1 MTAVA
6 DQPVRAAGRD
16 GGASRAAAARPRP
29 APRTTPPSLPAS
41 PPSLPAGAVL
51 GTTVLRGWTTIC
63 PLVPYGPGW
72 GWATGRPGRGWAVA
86 GAPATYRRTRPPAI
100 ARLLVTVRGRLR
112 EWGRRYLLAEIVG
125 TLSALAAALTAHAL
139 TGSLAPAALAG
150 SVAETVAYYG
160 VILRRAVPRLY
171 AAEVGTGPV
180 RRLLRTGRS
189 LLAEVSD
196 FVAAELVDTVLVRP
210 GLIYLAAG
218 WAGSGVAGFGGGTG
232 SGVAA
237 GLLIGKLL
245 ADVGFYAV
253 VIPSYELRKRLI
265 RR

>member
-16 GGASRAAAARPRP
+16 GAASRAAAARPGP
-29 APRTTPPSLPAS
+29 APRTTPLA
-41 PPSLPAGAVL
+41 LPAGAVL

-86 GAPATYRRTRPPAI
+86 GAPATYHRTRPPVV
-100 ARLLVTVRGRLR
+100 ARLLVPAREKLR

-125 TLSALAAALTAHAL
+125 TLTSLAAALTVHAL
-139 TGSLAPAALAG
+139 TGSLASAALAG

-160 VILRRAVPRLY
+160 VILRRTVPRLY
-171 AAEVGTGPV
+171 AAQAGTGPV

-189 LLAEVSD
+189 LLAEASD
-196 FVAAELVDTVLVRP
+196 FVAAELVDTILVRP

-218 WAGSGVAGFGGGTG
+218 WADSGAAGSGAAGGAGTAVA
-232 SGVAA
+232 V

-253 VIPSYELRKRLI
+253 VIPSYELRKRLM

>member
-1 MTAVA
+1 
-6 DQPVRAAGRD
+6 
-16 GGASRAAAARPRP
+16 
-29 APRTTPPSLPAS
+29 
-41 PPSLPAGAVL
+41 
-51 GTTVLRGWTTIC
+51 
-63 PLVPYGPGW
+63 
-72 GWATGRPGRGWAVA
+72 VA
-86 GAPATYRRTRPPAI
+86 GAPASYRRTRPSAT
-100 ARLLVTVRGRLR
+100 ARLLVTVREKLR

-125 TLSALAAALTAHAL
+125 TTTALAAALTVHAL

-150 SVAETVAYYG
+150 SAAETVAYYA

-171 AAEVGTGPV
+171 AAQAGTGPV

-189 LLAEVSD
+189 LLAEMSD

-210 GLIYLAAG
+210 GLIYLATG
-218 WAGSGVAGFGGGTG
+218 WADPGTAASSGAAGSGSGFGAAGGAAG
-232 SGVAA
+232 AVAT

-253 VIPSYELRKRLI
+253 VIPSYELRKKLT

>member
-16 GGASRAAAARPRP
+16 GGASRAAAARPGP
-29 APRTTPPSLPAS
+29 APSTTPLALP
-41 PPSLPAGAVL
+41 PGAVL
-51 GTTVLRGWTTIC
+51 GTAALRGWSWTTVR
-63 PLVPYGPGW
+63 PLPPDRPGS

-86 GAPATYRRTRPPAI
+86 GATATYRRTRLP
-100 ARLLVTVRGRLR
+100 VRVRERLR

-125 TLSALAAALTAHAL
+125 TLTALTAALTVHAL
-139 TGSLAPAALAG
+139 TGALAPAAVAG
-150 SVAETVAYYG
+150 SVAESVAYYG
-160 VILRRAVPRLY
+160 VILRRVVPRLY
-171 AAEVGTGPV
+171 GANAGAGPV
-180 RRLLRTGRS
+180 RRLLRTGRG

-196 FVAAELVDTVLVRP
+196 FVAAELADTFLVRP

-218 WAGSGVAGFGGGTG
+218 WAGSGVAG
-232 SGVAA
+232 

-253 VIPSYELRKRLI
+253 VIPSYELRKRLMH
-265 RR
+265 R

>member
-16 GGASRAAAARPRP
+16 GGASRAAAARPGP
-29 APRTTPPSLPAS
+29 APRTTPPSLPA
-41 PPSLPAGAVL
+41 GAVL
-51 GTTVLRGWTTIC
+51 GTAVLRGWTTIR
-63 PLVPYGPGW
+63 PLVPRRPGS
-72 GWATGRPGRGWAVA
+72 GWATGRAGRGWAVA
-86 GAPATYRRTRPPAI
+86 GAPATYRRTRSPAI
-100 ARLLVTVRGRLR
+100 ARPLVTVRGKLR

-125 TLSALAAALTAHAL
+125 TTTALAAAVTVHAL
-139 TGSLAPAALAG
+139 TGSLARAALAG
-150 SVAETVAYYG
+150 SVAETVAYYA
-160 VILRRAVPRLY
+160 VVLRRAVPRLY
-171 AAEVGTGPV
+171 AAQAGTCPV
-180 RRLLRTGRS
+180 RRLLRTGRN

-196 FVAAELVDTVLVRP
+196 FLAAELLDTVLVRP

-218 WAGSGVAGFGGGTG
+218 WAGSGWAASDGRAGSAVA
-232 SGVAA
+232 V

-253 VIPSYELRKRLI
+253 VIPSYELRKKLM

>member
-16 GGASRAAAARPRP
+16 GGASRAAAARPGP
-29 APRTTPPSLPAS
+29 APSTTPLALP
-41 PPSLPAGAVL
+41 PGAVL
-51 GTTVLRGWTTIC
+51 GPAALRGWSWTTVR
-63 PLVPYGPGW
+63 PLAPDRGS

-86 GAPATYRRTRPPAI
+86 GAAATYRRTR
-100 ARLLVTVRGRLR
+100 LLVTVRERLR

-125 TLSALAAALTAHAL
+125 TLAALTAALTVHAL
-139 TGSLAPAALAG
+139 TGSLAPAAVAG
-150 SVAETVAYYG
+150 SVAESVAYYG
-160 VILRRAVPRLY
+160 VILRRTVPRLY
-171 AAEVGTGPV
+171 GAQAGAGPV

-196 FVAAELVDTVLVRP
+196 FVAAELADTFLVRP

-218 WAGSGVAGFGGGTG
+218 WAGSGVAG
-232 SGVAA
+232 

-253 VIPSYELRKRLI
+253 VIPTYELRKRLM

>member
-1 MTAVA
+1 MIAVA

-16 GGASRAAAARPRP
+16 VGASRAAAAR
-29 APRTTPPSLPAS
+29 AGSASRTTPPAL
-41 PPSLPAGAVL
+41 PPSAAL
-51 GTTVLRGWTTIC
+51 GTPVLRGWSLTPVRPTASARA
-63 PLVPYGPGW
+63 GS

-86 GAPATYRRTRPPAI
+86 GAPATYRGSRPRT
-100 ARLLVTVRGRLR
+100 ARLLVAMREKLR

-125 TLSALAAALTAHAL
+125 TLTALAAALAVHTL
-139 TGSLAPAALAG
+139 TGSLAAAALAG

-160 VILRRAVPRLY
+160 VIVRRTLPQLY
-171 AAEVGTGPV
+171 RAHAGTGQV

-196 FVAAELVDTVLVRP
+196 FVAAELADTFLIRP
-210 GLIYLAAG
+210 GLIYLAGG
-218 WAGSGVAGFGGGTG
+218 WGGSGVAG
-232 SGVAA
+232 

-253 VIPSYELRKRLI
+253 VIPSYELRKRLM
-265 RR
+265 RP